1 MAAPDRGAANARP
14 PDRRRLYSG
23 YALLVLALL
32 MWAGNSIIGR
42 LSAGEDIPPLALNFW
57 RWTCAS
63 AFFVAFAGRATWR
76 QRHRILAAW
85 KFVVPFSLLSIAGFN
100 SLFYLA
106 LQKSTVLQVVLIQSV
121 LPVLVLLLGFAVLR
135 EAISARQWLG
145 VAFSVSGAAL
155 VILRGDP
162 SVLETVRLNEG
173 DLWALG
179 AVLLWAVQAFTIRWK
194 PRNIEIMPFMTSI
207 AVIGVVAMA
216 PLYVWETMAVAPMP
230 ATAASFLFVLYLGL
244 MASFIGTSCWNE
256 GTYRAGGAQAGY
268 FGNLFPI
275 FASAL
280 AILLLG
286 ETLRWY
292 HVAAAAFVVTGI
304 WLATSHHAR
313 GMRGRSGAA
322 R

>member
-1 MAAPDRGAANARP
+1 MAAPDRGMAEAGR

-32 MWAGNSIIGR
+32 MWAGNSIVGR

-63 AFFVAFAGRATWR
+63 VFFVAFAGPAAWR
-76 QRHRILAAW
+76 QRRRILAAW
-85 KFVVPFSLLSIAGFN
+85 KFIVPFSLLSIAGFN
-100 SLFYLA
+100 SVFYLA

-121 LPVLVLLLGFAVLR
+121 LPVLVLLLGFAFLR

-145 VAFSVSGAAL
+145 IAFSVSGAAL

-162 SVLETVRLNEG
+162 SILETVRLNEG

-179 AVLLWAVQAFTIRWK
+179 SVLLWAVQAFTIRWK
-194 PRNIEIMPFMTSI
+194 PRDIEIMPFMTSI
-207 AVIGVVAMA
+207 AVIGVAAMA
-216 PLYVWETMAVAPMP
+216 PFYLWETLTVAPMP
-230 ATAASFLFVLYLGL
+230 VTGTSFLFVLYLGL
-244 MASFIGTSCWNE
+244 MASFVGTSCWNE

-292 HVAAAAFVVTGI
+292 HAAAAAFVITGI

-313 GMRGRSGAA
+313 RMRGHGGSG
-322 R
+322 